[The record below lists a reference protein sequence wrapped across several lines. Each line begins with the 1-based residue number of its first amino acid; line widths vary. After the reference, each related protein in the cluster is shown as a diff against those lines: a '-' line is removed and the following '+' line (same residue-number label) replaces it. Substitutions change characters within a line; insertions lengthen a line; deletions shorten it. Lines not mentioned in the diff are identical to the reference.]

1 MIERYKEFTPL
12 VPASAWVHAL
22 AYVNGDVQLGEDV
35 SVFPSAVIR
44 GDCAPVRIGARSNVQ
59 DGALLHTTHQS
70 RFNDQKPLTIGS
82 DVTIGHGAILH
93 GCTVGD
99 ECLIGMGAIVLDGA
113 VLEKHVLIG
122 AGALVPPGK
131 RLAGGFLYVG
141 SPVKQVRPLTAAEL
155 EFFKYSASNYVKI
168 MRASRDSQV

>member
-1 MIERYKEFTPL
+1 MIENYRAFTPL

-22 AYVNGDVQLGEDV
+22 AYVNGDVQLGEEV

-44 GDCAPVRIGARSNVQ
+44 GDCAPVRIGARTNVQ

-70 RFNDQKPLTIGS
+70 RFNGQKPLTIGS

-131 RLAGGFLYVG
+131 HLAGGYLYVG
-141 SPVKQVRPLTAAEL
+141 SPVRQARPLTAAEL
-155 EFFKYSASNYVKI
+155 EFFTYSAANYVNI
-168 MRASRDSQV
+168 MKASRSS